1 MAGCR
6 VGRKIKRLEDGTL
19 PVSKGGLIETMR
31 GIKCTKDFGKW

>member
-19 PVSKGGLIETMR
+19 LVSKGRLIETMR
-31 GIKCTKDFGKW
+31 GIK